1 MKKDL
6 GFWRLSPANKEI
18 GAMQVI
24 KQVKKD
30 LGFWRLLPA
39 NKEIGAMQVIKQ
51 VKHGLTTEKHYL
63 KCIKLAQ
70 CR

>member
-6 GFWRLSPANKEI
+6 GFWRLLPANKEI

-39 NKEIGAMQVIKQ
+39 NKEIGAMQVTK
-51 VKHGLTTEKHYL
+51 TS
-63 KCIKLAQ
+63 
-70 CR
+70 